1 MVLVYPRGYKKGIE
15 MNRTVKIF
23 SGMALMVS
31 MLFATTACST
41 TEAID
46 MNTVT
51 SVIDVRTPEE
61 YNAGHLEGALLIPVE
76 VGDFVGSI
84 SELDREGNY
93 IIYCRTGR
101 RADVAIQQM
110 TELGFKNM
118 TNLGSLENAAAV
130 TQIPVVD

>member
-1 MVLVYPRGYKKGIE
+1 

-41 TEAID
+41 TEAVD
-46 MNTVT
+46 MGTVT
-51 SVIDVRTPEE
+51 SVIDVRSPEE

>member
-1 MVLVYPRGYKKGIE
+1 

-31 MLFATTACST
+31 MLLTTAACST
-41 TEAID
+41 TEAVD
-46 MNTVT
+46 MGTVT

-101 RADVAIQQM
+101 RAEAAIQQM
-110 TELGFKNM
+110 TALGFKNM
-118 TNLGSLENAAAV
+118 NNLGSLENAAAV
-130 TQIPVVD
+130 TQIPVVQ

>member
-1 MVLVYPRGYKKGIE
+1 MKGIE

-31 MLFATTACST
+31 MLFTSTACST

-51 SVIDVRTPEE
+51 SVIDVRTIEE
-61 YNAGHLEGALLIPVE
+61 YSAGHLEGSLHIPVE
-76 VGDFVGSI
+76 VGDFVGAI

-93 IIYCRTGR
+93 IIYCRSGR
-101 RADVAIQQM
+101 RADVAIEQM

-130 TQIPVVD
+130 TQIPVVQ

>member
-1 MVLVYPRGYKKGIE
+1 

-23 SGMALMVS
+23 SGIALMVS

-41 TEAID
+41 TEAVD
-46 MNTVT
+46 METVT
-51 SVIDVRTPEE
+51 SVIDVRSPEE

>member
-1 MVLVYPRGYKKGIE
+1 
-15 MNRTVKIF
+15 
-23 SGMALMVS
+23 MVS
-31 MLFATTACST
+31 MLFTTAACST
-41 TEAID
+41 TEAVD
-46 MNTVT
+46 METVT
-51 SVIDVRTPEE
+51 SVIDVRSPEE

-101 RADVAIQQM
+101 RAGVAIQQM

>member
-1 MVLVYPRGYKKGIE
+1 MGYTKGIE

-31 MLFATTACST
+31 MLFTTAACAT
-41 TEAID
+41 TEAVD
-46 MNTVT
+46 MGTVT
-51 SVIDVRTPEE
+51 SVIDVRSPEE

-101 RADVAIQQM
+101 RAEAAIQQM
-110 TELGFKNM
+110 TALGFKNM

-130 TQIPVVD
+130 TQIPVVQ

>member
-1 MVLVYPRGYKKGIE
+1 

-41 TEAID
+41 TEAVD
-46 MNTVT
+46 METVT
-51 SVIDVRTPEE
+51 SVIDVRSPEE

-101 RADVAIQQM
+101 RADAAIQQM
-110 TELGFKNM
+110 TALGFKNM

-130 TQIPVVD
+130 TQIPIVQ

>member
-1 MVLVYPRGYKKGIE
+1 LIVYPRGYTKERE

-23 SGMALMVS
+23 SGIALMVS
-31 MLFATTACST
+31 MLFTTAACST
-41 TEAID
+41 TEAVD
-46 MNTVT
+46 METVT
-51 SVIDVRTPEE
+51 SVIDVRSPEE

-110 TELGFKNM
+110 TALGFKNM

-130 TQIPVVD
+130 TQIPVVQ